1 MGYLGGGEGSEHP
14 ISVLSG
20 WQPAATIYA
29 DGRSSDDA
37 IAF

>member
-1 MGYLGGGEGSEHP
+1 MGSEHP

-20 WQPAATIYA
+20 MLLFRYA
-29 DGRSSDDA
+29 DGRSSDDV